1 MVYTKSNRE
10 LADITLSL
18 LLNKVPQ
25 LMHPVIRPLIFAMLD
40 DRLRVAFG
48 YPQQPQWLQSFA
60 RFLLKFCYGT
70 CVALFH
76 PPRPLAWS
84 VDRIKIDVNEQGR
97 DFALDKCRALAFN
110 RYGNS
115 YPKGYKVAEVGP
127 FKPNMLGAPVEGE
140 LLCPLSD
147 RYFEVP
153 WPPK

>member
-1 MVYTKSNRE
+1 MVYTDSNRE
-10 LADITLSL
+10 LADITISL
-18 LLNKVPQ
+18 LLTKVPQ
-25 LMHPVIRPLIFAMLD
+25 FMHPVTRALVLAMLD

-48 YPQQPQWLQSFA
+48 YPEQPQWLQSLA
-60 RFLLKFCYGT
+60 RSVLKFCCGT
-70 CVALFH
+70 CVAFFH

-84 VDRIKIDVNEQGR
+84 VDRIEINVNEQGR

-115 YPKGYKVAEVGP
+115 YPEGYKLAEVGP
-127 FKPNMLGAPVEGE
+127 FKPNMLAAPAEGE

-147 RYFEVP
+147 RYFEVS